1 MPCPC
6 SRKQTQLHHHPLLFL
21 SSSRSS
27 HTAPQSQFSFCNTH
41 AAQAQQ
47 QDFGQAPERGR
58 TLGQS
63 GSRHR
68 HSIAFSSHPPRS
80 DPACPQVSH
89 HHQVMGQ
96 HHRSQRASAVCPQIL
111 LPDPKLLVMVQMEM
125 MGHIPRPRS
134 SWLHRAMSA
143 QFWHSHPYHP
153 TTLACPGQPAMRLAI
168 KFE

>member
-6 SRKQTQLHHHPLLFL
+6 SRMQNQLHHHPLLFL
-21 SSSRSS
+21 SLSRSS
-27 HTAPQSQFSFCNTH
+27 RTAPQSQFSFCNTH

-47 QDFGQAPERGR
+47 QDFGQTAERGR

-89 HHQVMGQ
+89 HHQVMGR

-111 LPDPKLLVMVQMEM
+111 LPDPKLLVTVQMETI
-125 MGHIPRPRS
+125 GHSPRPRS
-134 SWLHRAMSA
+134 SWLHRATSA
-143 QFWHSHPYHP
+143 QFLHRHPYSAA
-153 TTLACPGQPAMRLAI
+153 TTPPPLLPQGNQP
-168 KFE
+168 